1 MIAAEQGSRSF
12 DAASDTHLAQF
23 CSMLQISQWVLSP
36 IVALSDVLFHCDRGW
51 SEARE
56 PQRPT

>member
-12 DAASDTHLAQF
+12 DATLDTHLAQF
-23 CSMLQISQWVLSP
+23 CSMLQISQCVLPP

-51 SEARE
+51 SETRE
-56 PQRPT
+56 P